1 VVTSSSLIGTLELCC
16 EPHVRLHEGLWISRP
31 VAGVLG
37 AESAVLGVY
46 VRLKREERSEELE
59 TRYRVRHARA
69 ESCDYDVTTVE
80 HERCRLALEKKP
92 LPCAKLQT
100 TNMNVRALAQKMQ
113 PE

>member
-1 VVTSSSLIGTLELCC
+1 VLQYDNIRVGRFYYTNDL
-16 EPHVRLHEGLWISRP
+16 SRP

-69 ESCDYDVTTVE
+69 ESCDYDVTT
-80 HERCRLALEKKP
+80 
-92 LPCAKLQT
+92 
-100 TNMNVRALAQKMQ
+100 
-113 PE
+113 